1 MKTYKDLT
9 NLIADLNAVI
19 GTQETKTQKK
29 LFKLYERVK
38 SHHEAYQSEIEELR
52 LDNAATDDKGILLS
66 DDKGGYQFTK
76 DGLKKLRLDIESLN
90 AKEIDFKVI
99 EVVNPQG
106 LETFNFLEGWT
117 NGIKFEIEEEDDL

>member
-29 LFKLYERVK
+29 LFKLYERLK
-38 SHHEAYQSEIEELR
+38 PHREAYQSEIEELR

-90 AKEIDFKVI
+90 AKEIEFKAI
-99 EVVNPQG
+99 EVINPQG
-106 LETFNFLEGWT
+106 LEGFAFLEGWT
-117 NGIKFEIEEEDDL
+117 NGIKFEIEEDDDL

>member
-38 SHHEAYQSEIEELR
+38 PNHEAYQSEIEVLR
-52 LDNAATDDKGILLS
+52 LDNAATDDKGILLT

-76 DGLKKLRLDIESLN
+76 EGVKKLRLDIENLN

-106 LETFNFLEGWT
+106 LEGFAFLEGWT
-117 NGIKFEIEEEDDL
+117 NGIKFEIEEDDL

>member
-38 SHHEAYQSEIEELR
+38 PNHEAYQSEIEVLR
-52 LDNAATDDKGILLS
+52 LDNAATDDKGILLT
-66 DDKGGYQFTK
+66 DEKGGYQFTK
-76 DGLKKLRLDIESLN
+76 EGVKKLRLDIENLN

-117 NGIKFEIEEEDDL
+117 NGIKFEIEEDDL

>member
-29 LFKLYERVK
+29 LFKLYERLK
-38 SHHEAYQSEIEELR
+38 AHHEAYQSEIEELR

-66 DDKGGYQFTK
+66 DEKGGYQFTK

-90 AKEIDFKVI
+90 AKEIDFKII
-99 EVVNPQG
+99 EVINPQG
-106 LETFNFLEGWT
+106 LETFSFLEGWT
-117 NGIKFEIEEEDDL
+117 NGITFEIEEDDDL

>member
-19 GTQETKTQKK
+19 GSQETKTQKK
-29 LFKLYERVK
+29 LFKLYERLK
-38 SHHEAYQSEIEELR
+38 SNHEAYQSEIEELR
-52 LDNAATDDKGILLS
+52 LDNAATDDKGILLT
-66 DDKGGYQFTK
+66 DEKGGYQFTK
-76 DGLKKLRLDIESLN
+76 EGVKKLRLDIESLN

-117 NGIKFEIEEEDDL
+117 NGIKFEIEEDDL

>member
-38 SHHEAYQSEIEELR
+38 PNHEAYQSEIEILR
-52 LDNAATDDKGILLS
+52 LDNAATDDKGILLT

-76 DGLKKLRLDIESLN
+76 EGVKKLRLDIENLN

-106 LETFNFLEGWT
+106 LETFSFLEGWT
-117 NGIKFEIEEEDDL
+117 NGITFEIEEDDL

>member
-38 SHHEAYQSEIEELR
+38 SHHEAYQSEIEVLR
-52 LDNAATDDKGILLS
+52 LDNAATDDKGILLT

-76 DGLKKLRLDIESLN
+76 EGVKKLRLDIESLN
-90 AKEIDFKVI
+90 KKEIDFKVI
-99 EVVNPQG
+99 EVVNPQS
-106 LETFNFLEGWT
+106 LEGFAFLEGWT
-117 NGIKFEIEEEDDL
+117 NGITFTKEEDDL

>member
-38 SHHEAYQSEIEELR
+38 PNHEAYQSEIEVLR
-52 LDNAATDDKGILLS
+52 LDNAATDDKGILLT

-76 DGLKKLRLDIESLN
+76 EGLKKLRLDIESLN

-106 LETFNFLEGWT
+106 LEGFAFLEGWT
-117 NGIKFEIEEEDDL
+117 NGITFEIEEEDDL

>member
-29 LFKLYERVK
+29 LFKLFERVK
-38 SHHEAYQSEIEELR
+38 SHHEAYQSEIETLR
-52 LDNAATDDKGILLS
+52 LDNAATDDKGILLM

-76 DGLKKLRLDIESLN
+76 EGVKKLRLDIESLN
-90 AKEIDFKVI
+90 KKEIEFKVI
-99 EVVNPQG
+99 EVVNPEG
-106 LETFNFLEGWT
+106 LESFDFLEGWT
-117 NGIKFEIEEEDDL
+117 NGITFIKEEDDL

>member
-38 SHHEAYQSEIEELR
+38 SHHEAYQSEIEVLR
-52 LDNAATDDKGILLS
+52 LDNAATDDKGILLT
-66 DDKGGYQFTK
+66 DEKGGYQFTK
-76 DGLKKLRLDIESLN
+76 EGVKKLRLDIENLN
-90 AKEIDFKVI
+90 KKEIEFKVI
-99 EVVNPQG
+99 EVINPEG
-106 LETFNFLEGWT
+106 LESFTFLEGWT
-117 NGIKFEIEEEDDL
+117 NGITFIKEEDDL

>member
-38 SHHEAYQSEIEELR
+38 SHHEAYQSEIETLR
-52 LDNAATDDKGILLS
+52 LDNAATDDKGILLM

-76 DGLKKLRLDIESLN
+76 EGVKKLRLDIESLN
-90 AKEIDFKVI
+90 KKEIEFKVI
-99 EVVNPQG
+99 EVVNPEG
-106 LETFNFLEGWT
+106 LESFDFLEGWT
-117 NGIKFEIEEEDDL
+117 NGITFIKEEDDL

>member
-19 GTQETKTQKK
+19 GSQETKTQKK

-52 LDNAATDDKGILLS
+52 LDNAATDDKGILLM
-66 DDKGGYQFTK
+66 DEKGGYQFTK
-76 DGLKKLRLDIESLN
+76 EGVKKLRLDIESLN
-90 AKEIDFKVI
+90 AKEIEFKVI
-99 EVVNPQG
+99 EVINPEG
-106 LETFNFLEGWT
+106 LESFDFLEGWT
-117 NGIKFEIEEEDDL
+117 NGIKFIKEEDEL

>member
-29 LFKLYERVK
+29 LFKLYERLK
-38 SHHEAYQSEIEELR
+38 PNHEAYQSEIEELR

-66 DDKGGYQFTK
+66 DEKGGYQFTK
-76 DGLKKLRLDIESLN
+76 EGLKKLRLDIESLN
-90 AKEIDFKVI
+90 AKEIEFKAI
-99 EVVNPQG
+99 EVINPQG
-106 LETFNFLEGWT
+106 LEGFAFLEGWT
-117 NGIKFEIEEEDDL
+117 NGIIFEIEEDDDL

>member
-29 LFKLYERVK
+29 LFKLYERLK
-38 SHHEAYQSEIEELR
+38 PNHEAYQSEIEVLR
-52 LDNAATDDKGILLS
+52 LDNAATDDKGILLT

-76 DGLKKLRLDIESLN
+76 EGLKKLRLDIESLN
-90 AKEIDFKVI
+90 KKEIEFKVI

-117 NGIKFEIEEEDDL
+117 NGITFIIEEDDL

>member
-9 NLIADLNAVI
+9 NLIADLNSVI

-29 LFKLYERVK
+29 LFKLYERLK
-38 SHHEAYQSEIEELR
+38 PHREAYQSEIEVLR

-76 DGLKKLRLDIESLN
+76 EGLKKLRLDIESLN
-90 AKEIDFKVI
+90 AKEIDFKII
-99 EVVNPQG
+99 EVINPQG
-106 LETFNFLEGWT
+106 LETFSFLEGWT
-117 NGIKFEIEEEDDL
+117 NGITFEIEEDDDL

>member
-38 SHHEAYQSEIEELR
+38 PNHEAYQSEIEVLR
-52 LDNAATDDKGILLS
+52 LDNAATDDKGILLT

-76 DGLKKLRLDIESLN
+76 DGLKKLRLDIENLN
-90 AKEIDFKVI
+90 AKEIEFKVI

-106 LETFNFLEGWT
+106 LETFSFLEGWT
-117 NGIKFEIEEEDDL
+117 NGITFEIEEDDL

>member
-19 GTQETKTQKK
+19 GSQETKTQKK

-52 LDNAATDDKGILLS
+52 LDNAATDDKGILLM

-76 DGLKKLRLDIESLN
+76 EGVKKLRLDIESLN
-90 AKEIDFKVI
+90 AKEIEFKVI
-99 EVVNPQG
+99 EVINPEG
-106 LETFNFLEGWT
+106 LESFDFLEGWT
-117 NGIKFEIEEEDDL
+117 NGIKFIKEEDEL

>member
-9 NLIADLNAVI
+9 NLIADLNVVI
-19 GTQETKTQKK
+19 GSQETKTQKK

-52 LDNAATDDKGILLS
+52 LDNAATDDKGILLM
-66 DDKGGYQFTK
+66 DEKGGYQFTK
-76 DGLKKLRLDIESLN
+76 EGVKKLRLDIESLN

-99 EVVNPQG
+99 EVINPEG
-106 LETFNFLEGWT
+106 LEGFDFLEGWT
-117 NGIKFEIEEEDDL
+117 NGIKFIKEEDEL

>member
-38 SHHEAYQSEIEELR
+38 PNHEAYQSEIEVLR
-52 LDNAATDDKGILLS
+52 LDNAATDDKGILLTNE
-66 DDKGGYQFTK
+66 KGGYQFTK
-76 DGLKKLRLDIESLN
+76 EGLKKLRLDIESLN
-90 AKEIDFKVI
+90 AKEIEFKVI
-99 EVVNPQG
+99 EVINPEG
-106 LETFNFLEGWT
+106 LESFAFLEGWT
-117 NGIKFEIEEEDDL
+117 NGIKFELDDEL

>member
-9 NLIADLNAVI
+9 KLIADLNSVI

-29 LFKLYERVK
+29 LFKLYERLK
-38 SHHEAYQSEIEELR
+38 PNHEAYQSEIEVLR
-52 LDNAATDDKGILLS
+52 LDNAATDDKGILLT

-76 DGLKKLRLDIESLN
+76 EGLKKLRLDIESLN
-90 AKEIDFKVI
+90 KKEIEFKVI

-117 NGIKFEIEEEDDL
+117 NGITFIIEEDDL

>member
-9 NLIADLNAVI
+9 NLIADLNSVI

-38 SHHEAYQSEIEELR
+38 SHHEAYQSEIEVLR

-90 AKEIDFKVI
+90 KKEIDFKII
-99 EVVNPQG
+99 EVINPQG
-106 LETFNFLEGWT
+106 LETFSFLEGWT
-117 NGIKFEIEEEDDL
+117 NGITFEIEEDDL

>member
-38 SHHEAYQSEIEELR
+38 SHHEAYQSEIEILR
-52 LDNAATDDKGILLS
+52 LDNAATDDKGILLT
-66 DDKGGYQFTK
+66 DEKGGYQFTK
-76 DGLKKLRLDIESLN
+76 EGVKKLRLDIENLN
-90 AKEIDFKVI
+90 KKEIEFKVI
-99 EVVNPQG
+99 EVINPEG

-117 NGIKFEIEEEDDL
+117 NGITFIKEEDDL

>member
-38 SHHEAYQSEIEELR
+38 PNHEAYQSEIEELR
-52 LDNAATDDKGILLS
+52 LDNAATDDKGILLT

-106 LETFNFLEGWT
+106 LETFSFLEGWT
-117 NGIKFEIEEEDDL
+117 NGITFEIEEDDDL

>member
-9 NLIADLNAVI
+9 NLIADLNSVI

-38 SHHEAYQSEIEELR
+38 SHHEAYQSEVENLR
-52 LDNAATDDKGILLS
+52 LDNSATDDKGILLT

-76 DGLKKLRLDIESLN
+76 EGVKKLRLDIENLN
-90 AKEIDFKVI
+90 KKEIEFKVI
-99 EVVNPQG
+99 EVINPQG
-106 LETFNFLEGWT
+106 LEGFDFLEGWT
-117 NGIKFEIEEEDDL
+117 NGITFTKEEDDL

>member
-38 SHHEAYQSEIEELR
+38 PNHEAYQSEIEILR
-52 LDNAATDDKGILLS
+52 LDNAATDDKGILLT

-90 AKEIDFKVI
+90 AKEIDFKII

-106 LETFNFLEGWT
+106 LETFSFLEGWT

>member
-29 LFKLYERVK
+29 LFKLYERLK
-38 SHHEAYQSEIEELR
+38 PHREAYQSEIEELR

-66 DDKGGYQFTK
+66 DEKGGYQFTK
-76 DGLKKLRLDIESLN
+76 EGLKKLRLDIESLN

-106 LETFNFLEGWT
+106 LETFSFLEGWT
-117 NGIKFEIEEEDDL
+117 NGIIFEIEEDDDL

>member
-38 SHHEAYQSEIEELR
+38 PNHEAYQSEIEILR

-76 DGLKKLRLDIESLN
+76 DGLKKLRLDIENLN

-106 LETFNFLEGWT
+106 LETFSFLEGWT
-117 NGIKFEIEEEDDL
+117 NGITFEIEEDDL

>member
-9 NLIADLNAVI
+9 NLIADLNSVI

-38 SHHEAYQSEIEELR
+38 SHHEAYQSEIEVLR
-52 LDNAATDDKGILLS
+52 LDNAATDDKGILLT

-76 DGLKKLRLDIESLN
+76 EGVKKLRLDIENLN
-90 AKEIDFKVI
+90 KKEIEFKVI
-99 EVVNPQG
+99 EVVNPEG
-106 LETFNFLEGWT
+106 LEGFDFLEGWT
-117 NGIKFEIEEEDDL
+117 NGIKFIKEEDDL

>member
-9 NLIADLNAVI
+9 NLIADLNSVI

-38 SHHEAYQSEIEELR
+38 SHHEAYQSEIETLR
-52 LDNAATDDKGILLS
+52 LDNAATDDKGILLM

-76 DGLKKLRLDIESLN
+76 EGVKKLRLDIENLN
-90 AKEIDFKVI
+90 AKEIEFKVI
-99 EVVNPQG
+99 EVINPEG
-106 LETFNFLEGWT
+106 LESFDFLEGWT
-117 NGIKFEIEEEDDL
+117 KGITFIKEEDDL

>member
-29 LFKLYERVK
+29 LFKLYERLK
-38 SHHEAYQSEIEELR
+38 PNHEAYQSEIEVLR
-52 LDNAATDDKGILLS
+52 LDNAATDDKGILLT

-76 DGLKKLRLDIESLN
+76 EGLKKLRLDIESLN

-106 LETFNFLEGWT
+106 LEGFAFLEGWT
-117 NGIKFEIEEEDDL
+117 NGITFIIEDDDL

>member
-29 LFKLYERVK
+29 LFKLYERLK
-38 SHHEAYQSEIEELR
+38 SNHEAYQSEIEELR
-52 LDNAATDDKGILLS
+52 LDNAATDDKGILLT
-66 DDKGGYQFTK
+66 DEKGGYQFTK
-76 DGLKKLRLDIESLN
+76 EGVKKLRLDIESLN

-117 NGIKFEIEEEDDL
+117 NGIKFEIEEDDL

>member
-38 SHHEAYQSEIEELR
+38 SHHEAYQSEIEVLR
-52 LDNAATDDKGILLS
+52 LDNAATDEKGILLT

-76 DGLKKLRLDIESLN
+76 EGVKKLRLDIESLN
-90 AKEIDFKVI
+90 KKEIEFKVI

-106 LETFNFLEGWT
+106 LEGFAFLEGWT
-117 NGIKFEIEEEDDL
+117 NGITFIIEEDDL

>member
-38 SHHEAYQSEIEELR
+38 SHHEAYQSEIEILR
-52 LDNAATDDKGILLS
+52 LDNAATDDKGILLM

-76 DGLKKLRLDIESLN
+76 EGVKKLRLDIENLN

-99 EVVNPQG
+99 EVINPEG
-106 LETFNFLEGWT
+106 LESFDFLEGWT
-117 NGIKFEIEEEDDL
+117 NGITFIKEEDDL